1 MCSIL
6 NLEHRQTSLT
16 CLPGAQHVALV
27 ADVSDLLLDAALQLA
42 EDELLDAVELLAQP
56 AAAVLVAAL
65 VLVLNHQPVLQVGD
79 LGQRHLQPRLAAP
92 SVLVE
97 YLQHQVISLLE
108 NTSKKRQEK
117 NSS

>member
-1 MCSIL
+1 M
-6 NLEHRQTSLT
+6 
-16 CLPGAQHVALV
+16 ALV

-79 LGQRHLQPRLAAP
+79 LGQRHLQPRLPAP
-92 SVLVE
+92 RVLVE

-108 NTSKKRQEK
+108 NTSKKKGKRKIHVDWQMF
-117 NSS
+117 